1 MKKYRWI
8 MNIVVLVMVA
18 IGFLLLNTSSDKPV
32 AKPSAAT
39 PAAPNPF
46 KR

>member
-18 IGFLLLNTSSDKPV
+18 LGFLLLNTSADKPV
-32 AKPSAAT
+32 AKSQASTPS
-39 PAAPNPF
+39 APNPF